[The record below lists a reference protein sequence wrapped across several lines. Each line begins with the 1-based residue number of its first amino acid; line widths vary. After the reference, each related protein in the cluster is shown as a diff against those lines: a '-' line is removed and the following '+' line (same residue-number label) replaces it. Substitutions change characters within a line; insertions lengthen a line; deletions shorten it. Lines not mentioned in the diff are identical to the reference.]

1 MEGKQKS
8 LCRAV
13 GLGGGWKPR
22 GGALAPRA
30 TVPGWPRP
38 FPFLSHLLLPKL
50 CQDLWVLCDT
60 ERNAKCKLVFFLTV
74 SAGGTKP
81 NTKKVLLIQHGGKNA
96 DFVLRWS

>member
-1 MEGKQKS
+1 MGPWLPGR
-8 LCRAV
+8 LCQ
-13 GLGGGWKPR
+13 GGH
-22 GGALAPRA
+22 A
-30 TVPGWPRP
+30 P
-38 FPFLSHLLLPKL
+38 FPFLPHLLLPKL

-60 ERNAKCKLVFFLTV
+60 ERNAKCKLVFFLNV